1 MLKFDYIAAPDLLAG
16 KVVLVSGAGDGIGK
30 AVAVAAAGVGA
41 TTVLLGRTVRKL
53 EQVYDDI
60 TAAGGDAAIYPLDML
75 GATADDYDNL
85 TATLE
90 TEFGTLHGLVNN
102 AGLLGN
108 LSPVEHYDLEIWA
121 KVMKVNVTAT
131 FLLTRA
137 CLTLMKQ
144 SGGASIIFTSSGVGR
159 RGRAYWG
166 AYAVSKFATEG
177 MMQVV
182 ADETAQSASVRA
194 NCINPGAVRTHMRAA
209 AYPAENPDT
218 LLRPDE
224 VTPPYLYLLGA
235 DSADI
240 NGQSIDAQ

>member
-137 CLTLMKQ
+137 CLTLMK
-144 SGGASIIFTSSGVGR
+144 
-159 RGRAYWG
+159 
-166 AYAVSKFATEG
+166 
-177 MMQVV
+177 
-182 ADETAQSASVRA
+182 
-194 NCINPGAVRTHMRAA
+194 
-209 AYPAENPDT
+209 
-218 LLRPDE
+218 
-224 VTPPYLYLLGA
+224 
-235 DSADI
+235 
-240 NGQSIDAQ
+240 